1 MKIFL
6 KGYFF
11 LIFFSIYFHDFSAID
26 MKAPQWLSLSIINL
40 VYLSFIIVKYN
51 KRNILKDIYSNQF
64 FKYFFYFLIAALL
77 STIWAINQTES
88 LVRLTD
94 LFCIIS
100 TLGISTFIYK
110 EKLINL
116 NYLIGLFVFSLLL
129 DVLGSLNSYRA
140 ISSLVDY
147 NYNLANEIRGFY
159 GNKNITAAAIAFK
172 IPFAV
177 FLFLNKKRNLYKFL
191 LLGLIFSSFYLIF
204 LLTARAVFVSI
215 FVCMFFLLL
224 VLIIGRHNNKN
235 FKTGFKNSPVYII
248 PLFISLTLFNLT
260 EGDEETLS
268 IQNRVETITSQG
280 DESISQ
286 RLRFYSH
293 TLKQFSQTP
302 LTGAGIGNWK
312 IVSIKYDAE
321 NIYSYVVPYFAHN
334 DLLEILAETGI
345 LGFIPFFIFI
355 LCIFKINL
363 KNIINY
369 IYRES
374 VFNNVFLTLPFIVYF
389 IDMNLNFPLDR
400 PSMQIFLITYI
411 IIIQIIIDNEN
422 ERISS

>member
-1 MKIFL
+1 M
-6 KGYFF
+6 
-11 LIFFSIYFHDFSAID
+11 
-26 MKAPQWLSLSIINL
+26 SII
-40 VYLSFIIVKYN
+40 
-51 KRNILKDIYSNQF
+51 
-64 FKYFFYFLIAALL
+64 A
-77 STIWAINQTES
+77 
-88 LVRLTD
+88 
-94 LFCIIS
+94 
-100 TLGISTFIYK
+100 
-110 EKLINL
+110 
-116 NYLIGLFVFSLLL
+116 
-129 DVLGSLNSYRA
+129 
-140 ISSLVDY
+140 
-147 NYNLANEIRGFY
+147 
-159 GNKNITAAAIAFK
+159 
-172 IPFAV
+172 
-177 FLFLNKKRNLYKFL
+177 
-191 LLGLIFSSFYLIF
+191 
-204 LLTARAVFVSI
+204 
-215 FVCMFFLLL
+215 CMFFLLL
-224 VLIIGRHNNKN
+224 VLFIGRLNNKN
-235 FKTGFKNSPVYII
+235 FKIGFKNSLVYII
-248 PLFISLTLFNLT
+248 PLFISLTFFNLT

-286 RLRFYSH
+286 RLRFYTH

-302 LTGAGIGNWK
+302 LFGIGIGNWK
-312 IVSIKYDAE
+312 IVSIKYDAD

-411 IIIQIIIDNEN
+411 IITQIIIDNEN
-422 ERISS
+422 QRISS

>member
-40 VYLSFIIVKYN
+40 VYLSSIIVKYN
-51 KRNILKDIYSNQF
+51 KRNIFKDIYSNQF
-64 FKYFFYFLIAALL
+64 FKYFLYFLIAALL

-100 TLGISTFIYK
+100 TLAISTFIYK
-110 EKLINL
+110 EKLITL
-116 NYLIGLFVFSLLL
+116 NYLIGLFVFSLVL

-147 NYNLANEIRGFY
+147 NYNLANDIRGFY
-159 GNKNITAAAIAFK
+159 GNKNITSAALAFK

-177 FLFLNKKRNLYKFL
+177 FLFLNQKSNLYKFL
-191 LLGLIFSSFYLIF
+191 LLVLIFSSFYVIF
-204 LLTARAVFVSI
+204 LLTARAVFLSI
-215 FVCMFFLLL
+215 IACMFFLLL
-224 VLIIGRHNNKN
+224 VLFIGRLNNKN
-235 FKTGFKNSPVYII
+235 FKIGFKNSLVYII

-260 EGDEETLS
+260 EGDESSLS

-302 LTGAGIGNWK
+302 LFGIGIGNWK

-345 LGFIPFFIFI
+345 LGFIPFFVFI

-369 IYRES
+369 IYGES
-374 VFNNVFLTLPFIVYF
+374 VFNNVFLSLPFIVYF

>member
-1 MKIFL
+1 
-6 KGYFF
+6 
-11 LIFFSIYFHDFSAID
+11 

-40 VYLSFIIVKYN
+40 VYLSFIIIKYY
-51 KRNILKDIYSNQF
+51 KRNILKHIYSNKF
-64 FKYFFYFLIAALL
+64 FKYFLYFFIASLL

-94 LFCIIS
+94 LFCIMS

-116 NYLIGLFVFSLLL
+116 NYLIGLFVFSLVL
-129 DVLGSLNSYRA
+129 DVLGSLNSYRV
-140 ISSLVDY
+140 ISSLIDY
-147 NYNLANEIRGFY
+147 TYNSANDIRGFY
-159 GNKNITAAAIAFK
+159 GNKNITAAALAFK

-177 FLFLNKKRNLYKFL
+177 FLYSNQKRNLYKFL
-191 LLGLIFSSFYLIF
+191 LLVLIFSSFYVIF
-204 LLTARAVFVSI
+204 LLTARAVFLSI
-215 FVCMFFLLL
+215 FACMFFLLL
-224 VLIIGRHNNKN
+224 VLIIGRLNNKN
-235 FKTGFKNSPVYII
+235 FKIDFRKSLVYII
-248 PLFISLTLFNLT
+248 PLFISLTFFNLT

-302 LTGAGIGNWK
+302 LLGVGIGNWK

-345 LGFIPFFIFI
+345 VGFIPFFIFI

-411 IIIQIIIDNEN
+411 IITQIIIDNEN
-422 ERISS
+422 QRISS